1 MKTKKYISLLMA
13 IIMMLSLFA
22 GCGSE
27 GNTPS
32 VSDDKDTLYL
42 RLSSALQSTDW
53 QQTSAMEGNKITY
66 VQLFEGLYGIDESA
80 GGYYNLLAKDI
91 QISEDGLTYT
101 IELVD
106 ATFQNGDPLTAEDVV
121 FSYELAMQNSKF
133 GYVTSMIDSI
143 KADGDKTVIMTLKYP
158 YSAISHTFFTIKIY
172 SKREYQ
178 EIIDSGVPFGTR
190 PHTAGTGPY
199 YVSEYDVSAGVKLK
213 AYENF

>member
-91 QISEDGLTYT
+91 QVSEDGLTYT

-143 KADGDKTVIMTLKYP
+143 KADGDKTVIMTLTPFLPLK
-158 YSAISHTFFTIKIY
+158 FTA
-172 SKREYQ
+172 REN
-178 EIIDSGVPFGTR
+178 IRKSLI
-190 PHTAGTGPY
+190 AGFPLGPGRIQRERDLITY
-199 YVSEYDVSAGVKLK
+199 LSMMFPPA
-213 AYENF
+213 

>member
-80 GGYYNLLAKDI
+80 GGWQRIFRSVKMVLPIPSSLWMPPSRTEILLR
-91 QISEDGLTYT
+91 QR
-101 IELVD
+101 
-106 ATFQNGDPLTAEDVV
+106 
-121 FSYELAMQNSKF
+121 
-133 GYVTSMIDSI
+133 TS
-143 KADGDKTVIMTLKYP
+143 
-158 YSAISHTFFTIKIY
+158 YSAMSWQCRILNS
-172 SKREYQ
+172 
-178 EIIDSGVPFGTR
+178 VM
-190 PHTAGTGPY
+190 
-199 YVSEYDVSAGVKLK
+199 
-213 AYENF
+213 

>member
-80 GGYYNLLAKDI
+80 AATTTYWQRIFRSVKMVLPIPSSLWMPPSRTEILLR
-91 QISEDGLTYT
+91 QR
-101 IELVD
+101 
-106 ATFQNGDPLTAEDVV
+106 
-121 FSYELAMQNSKF
+121 
-133 GYVTSMIDSI
+133 TS
-143 KADGDKTVIMTLKYP
+143 
-158 YSAISHTFFTIKIY
+158 YSAMSWQCRILNS
-172 SKREYQ
+172 
-178 EIIDSGVPFGTR
+178 VM
-190 PHTAGTGPY
+190 
-199 YVSEYDVSAGVKLK
+199 
-213 AYENF
+213 

>member
-53 QQTSAMEGNKITY
+53 QQTSAMEG
-66 VQLFEGLYGIDESA
+66 
-80 GGYYNLLAKDI
+80 GYYNLLAKDI
-91 QISEDGLTYT
+91 QVSEDGLTYT

-178 EIIDSGVPFGTR
+178 
-190 PHTAGTGPY
+190 
-199 YVSEYDVSAGVKLK
+199 
-213 AYENF
+213 

>member
-91 QISEDGLTYT
+91 QVSEPIPSSLGMPPSRTEIL
-101 IELVD
+101 LR
-106 ATFQNGDPLTAEDVV
+106 QR
-121 FSYELAMQNSKF
+121 
-133 GYVTSMIDSI
+133 TS
-143 KADGDKTVIMTLKYP
+143 
-158 YSAISHTFFTIKIY
+158 YSAMSWQCRILNS
-172 SKREYQ
+172 
-178 EIIDSGVPFGTR
+178 VM
-190 PHTAGTGPY
+190 
-199 YVSEYDVSAGVKLK
+199 
-213 AYENF
+213 

>member
-91 QISEDGLTYT
+91 QVSED
-101 IELVD
+101 V
-106 ATFQNGDPLTAEDVV
+106 
-121 FSYELAMQNSKF
+121 SYLYHRACGCHLPERRSSYGRGRRIQL
-133 GYVTSMIDSI
+133 
-143 KADGDKTVIMTLKYP
+143 
-158 YSAISHTFFTIKIY
+158 
-172 SKREYQ
+172 
-178 EIIDSGVPFGTR
+178 
-190 PHTAGTGPY
+190 
-199 YVSEYDVSAGVKLK
+199 
-213 AYENF
+213 

>member
-91 QISEDGLTYT
+91 QVSEDGLTYT
-101 IELVD
+101 IELVRPPSR
-106 ATFQNGDPLTAEDVV
+106 TEILLRQR
-121 FSYELAMQNSKF
+121 
-133 GYVTSMIDSI
+133 TS
-143 KADGDKTVIMTLKYP
+143 
-158 YSAISHTFFTIKIY
+158 YSAMSWQCRILNS
-172 SKREYQ
+172 
-178 EIIDSGVPFGTR
+178 VM
-190 PHTAGTGPY
+190 
-199 YVSEYDVSAGVKLK
+199 
-213 AYENF
+213 

>member
-91 QISEDGLTYT
+91 QVSEDGLTYT
-101 IELVD
+101 IELVEPPSR
-106 ATFQNGDPLTAEDVV
+106 TEILLRQR
-121 FSYELAMQNSKF
+121 
-133 GYVTSMIDSI
+133 TS
-143 KADGDKTVIMTLKYP
+143 
-158 YSAISHTFFTIKIY
+158 YSAMSWQCRILNS
-172 SKREYQ
+172 
-178 EIIDSGVPFGTR
+178 VM
-190 PHTAGTGPY
+190 
-199 YVSEYDVSAGVKLK
+199 
-213 AYENF
+213 

>member
-1 MKTKKYISLLMA
+1 MGYERSLSKMKTKKYISLLMA

-80 GGYYNLLAKDI
+80 GGYYRQRIFRSVKMVLPIPSSLWMPPSRTEILLR
-91 QISEDGLTYT
+91 QR
-101 IELVD
+101 
-106 ATFQNGDPLTAEDVV
+106 
-121 FSYELAMQNSKF
+121 
-133 GYVTSMIDSI
+133 TS
-143 KADGDKTVIMTLKYP
+143 
-158 YSAISHTFFTIKIY
+158 YSAMSWQCRILNS
-172 SKREYQ
+172 
-178 EIIDSGVPFGTR
+178 VM
-190 PHTAGTGPY
+190 
-199 YVSEYDVSAGVKLK
+199 
-213 AYENF
+213 

>member
-66 VQLFEGLYGIDESA
+66 AEPKGPIKKS
-80 GGYYNLLAKDI
+80 
-91 QISEDGLTYT
+91 
-101 IELVD
+101 
-106 ATFQNGDPLTAEDVV
+106 ATFDSGKILCA
-121 FSYELAMQNSKF
+121 
-133 GYVTSMIDSI
+133 SMI
-143 KADGDKTVIMTLKYP
+143 
-158 YSAISHTFFTIKIY
+158 F
-172 SKREYQ
+172 
-178 EIIDSGVPFGTR
+178 
-190 PHTAGTGPY
+190 
-199 YVSEYDVSAGVKLK
+199 
-213 AYENF
+213 